1 MVLSILLQNS
11 AFRHIN
17 MDQCILL
24 GCDIAELQV
33 QLESM
38 AMSILGTSVE
48 IIKDDWRRSILTCKK
63 ESVTINA
70 SFYKM
75 ICDDQC

>member
-1 MVLSILLQNS
+1 MVLSILLQS
-11 AFRHIN
+11 SEFRHIN

-38 AMSILGTSVE
+38 VMSILGTSVE
-48 IIKDDWRRSILTCKK
+48 IMKDDWRDI
-63 ESVTINA
+63 
-70 SFYKM
+70 
-75 ICDDQC
+75 Q

>member
-11 AFRHIN
+11 GFRHIN

-48 IIKDDWRRSILTCKK
+48 IMKDDWRDI
-63 ESVTINA
+63 
-70 SFYKM
+70 
-75 ICDDQC
+75 Q

>member
-1 MVLSILLQNS
+1 
-11 AFRHIN
+11 

-48 IIKDDWRRSILTCKK
+48 IMKDDWRDI
-63 ESVTINA
+63 
-70 SFYKM
+70 
-75 ICDDQC
+75 Q